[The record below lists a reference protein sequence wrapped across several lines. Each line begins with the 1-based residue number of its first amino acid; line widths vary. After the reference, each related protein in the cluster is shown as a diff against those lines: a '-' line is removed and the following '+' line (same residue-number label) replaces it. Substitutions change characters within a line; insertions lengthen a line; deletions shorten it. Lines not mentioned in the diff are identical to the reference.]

1 MTDHTAPIAEPEPGT
16 ASGRA
21 ALKRLGATFGA
32 LGLSAYGLG
41 AVLTYSPVD
50 PSLNV
55 ATGEP
60 ARNLFGEPG
69 AVTADLILQAGG
81 VGAVIGLIALGAAGG
96 LRLAHGAAAGAVDKP
111 RLLAG
116 AAGVALLAAAASTL
130 PSPGVWPLAVGM
142 GGMIGDALALL
153 QTTVFS
159 IPGLPGA
166 RVLAGLL
173 SSVAGAALMAYAFS
187 MRRETV
193 ESAIA
198 SARRGATRA
207 TIAAERLLTRH
218 APELARALPRPQ
230 PTRPN
235 QPPAERPSHVNLP
248 VRPLTPITPESA
260 APLARR
266 RPAETE
272 AGYPLHAAA
281 SDGPKLKIYQPEP
294 QMPAEP
300 LQTHLQ
306 ASSPGKVTPFPT
318 VRQPVQPAA
327 APQPSN
333 AVQIQTPAPWSPS
346 PQARYAQDGVFELPT
361 IDLLTTPR
369 PRLSQTDGAALQ
381 AMARRLAAVLADFG
395 VQGEIVS
402 ARPGPVVTLFEL
414 EPAPGVK
421 TNRVITLAD
430 DIARSMSATSAR
442 VAVISG
448 RNAIG
453 IELPNPKRETVFLR
467 TLLGSTAFVG
477 AQGGLPIAL
486 GETIEGEPF
495 VADLAKMPHLLIAG
509 TTGSGKSVGINA
521 MIVSLLYRYSPD
533 ECRFIMIDPK
543 MLELSVYE
551 GIPHL
556 LSPVVTDPK
565 KAVVA
570 LKWAVREMEERYQ
583 AMSLLRVRH
592 IHGYNERIQ
601 EAKDRGEPLEQTVT
615 VGFDPDTGA
624 PIMESRRLPMEP
636 MPFIVVVIDE
646 MADLMMTAGK
656 EIEAAVQRLAQM
668 ARAAGIHVIMAT
680 QRPSVD
686 VITGTIKANFPTR
699 VSYAVTSKIDSRTIL
714 GEQGAEQLLG
724 QGDLLYMAGGG
735 RIRRLHG
742 PYVSDGEVERV
753 VNILRAQGAPVYRAD
768 ITEDEE
774 DAEDAAL
781 DLNDPANMSGD
792 ELYDRAVEVV
802 RRDGKASTS
811 YIQRRLSV
819 GYNKA
824 ASLIERME
832 QEGIISA
839 ASPTGKRE
847 VILRSVNE
855 R

>member
-1 MTDHTAPIAEPEPGT
+1 MTEPFAPIADPETGT

-21 ALKRLGATFGA
+21 ALKRAGATFAAVGV
-32 LGLSAYGLG
+32 SAYGLG
-41 AVLTYSPVD
+41 AAISYSPVD

-69 AVTADLILQAGG
+69 AVVADLLLQSGGLAAMAGL
-81 VGAVIGLIALGAAGG
+81 AALGAVGVV
-96 LRLAHGAAAGAVDKP
+96 RLVHNRSTGPIDRR

-116 AAGVALLAAAASTL
+116 TGGFALLAAAASTL
-130 PSPGVWPLAVGM
+130 PSPGGWPIAAGL
-142 GGMIGDALALL
+142 GGMIGDGLALL
-153 QTTVFS
+153 QTTILS
-159 IPGLPGA
+159 LPGLPGA
-166 RVLAGLL
+166 RVMAGIASAIGGAVLL
-173 SSVAGAALMAYAFS
+173 SYAFS
-187 MRRETV
+187 MRREV
-193 ESAIA
+193 VAGAVDAI
-198 SARRGATRA
+198 RDQATRA
-207 TIAAERLLTRH
+207 ANMAERLLTRT
-218 APELARALPRPQ
+218 APDLARALPKPSPRQ
-230 PTRPN
+230 PKTRTP
-235 QPPAERPSHVNLP
+235 HVSLP
-248 VRPLTPITPESA
+248 IKPLTPIAPETVSGMAPAATADA
-260 APLARR
+260 APH
-266 RPAETE
+266 
-272 AGYPLHAAA
+272 AGHAPSAPNTTAGRGPLSPHF
-281 SDGPKLKIYQPEP
+281 KVHEPEP
-294 QMPAEP
+294 AQ
-300 LQTHLQ
+300 Q
-306 ASSPGKVTPFPT
+306 SPIDAHRRSVVPFPA
-318 VRQPVQPAA
+318 PVAR
-327 APQPSN
+327 PQPS
-333 AVQIQTPAPWSPS
+333 AATPPAPAAWSPGPS
-346 PQARYAQDGVFELPT
+346 AIYAHDGGFELPA

-442 VAVISG
+442 VAVIPG

-477 AQGGLPIAL
+477 SQGGLPIAL

-583 AMSLLRVRH
+583 AMSQLRVRH
-592 IHGYNERIQ
+592 IHGYNERIR
-601 EAKDRGEPLEQTVT
+601 EAIERGEPLEQTVT
-615 VGFDPDTGA
+615 TGFDPDTGA
-624 PIMESRRLPMEP
+624 PVMETRRLPMEP

-699 VSYAVTSKIDSRTIL
+699 VSYQVTSKIDSRTIL

-724 QGDLLYMAGGG
+724 QGDLLFMAGGG

-753 VNILRAQGAPVYRAD
+753 VNMLRAQGAPVYRTD
-768 ITEDEE
+768 ITEDEDE
-774 DAEDAAL
+774 ADDGPMA
-781 DLNDPANMSGD
+781 PADIANLSGD
-792 ELYDRAVEVV
+792 DLYDQAVEIV

-811 YIQRRLSV
+811 YLQRRLNI

-832 QEGIISA
+832 QEGLVSP
-839 ASPTGKRE
+839 ASPTGRRE
-847 VILRSVNE
+847 IMMRTVNE